1 MTGATFSACPATD
14 LGSHLLIMKNYRWF
28 LRRALAAGAA
38 AGITTS
44 LVVLFMGE
52 PTIRKALKVE
62 DARATGEHATEMFS
76 RSTQVVGGAAAAI
89 LYGLVVGVL
98 FCGAF
103 LIVRHRLRLADDF
116 RRVVVVAG
124 AGFIGT
130 ALIPALKYPANPPAV
145 GDPDTIAQRTV
156 GYFALLVWGL
166 IVVTLVWI
174 IHQRLSN
181 RAVSIA
187 TRSIV
192 CSAYGI
198 GLVAASYLLLP
209 DSVPIPSDMP
219 AGLIWRFRLI
229 SLAGLA
235 TTWLTLGL
243 VMGWLCDQPDNVRAM
258 SARLRRKS

>member
-1 MTGATFSACPATD
+1 
-14 LGSHLLIMKNYRWF
+14 MKNYQWF

-52 PTIRKALKVE
+52 PALRKALNVE
-62 DARATGEHATEMFS
+62 DARATGEHVTEMFS
-76 RSTQVVGGAAAAI
+76 RSTQVVGGAVAAV
-89 LYGLVVGVL
+89 LYGLVIGIL

-103 LIVRHRLRLADDF
+103 LVVRHRLRLADDF

-124 AGFIGT
+124 AGFIVT

-156 GYFALLVWGL
+156 GYFALLIWGL
-166 IVVTLVWI
+166 VVVTLVWI

-192 CSAYGI
+192 CSACGI
-198 GLVAASYLLLP
+198 GLVAASYMLLP

-243 VMGWLCDQPDNVRAM
+243 VMGWLCDQPIKARAM
-258 SARLRRKS
+258 SAKLRRKS